1 MSFTITLTDA
11 EYDALNTRI
20 KFLELTLQQIAET
33 APDEATKK
41 LARSSLKITQ
51 KIKPEAG
58 AAADDKSAP
67 KQPASKPELSRDEV
81 AKLLDEQDLARRLG
95 RLDPLS

>member
-20 KFLELTLQQIAET
+20 RFLELTLQLIADIS
-33 APDEATKK
+33 PDEPTKK
-41 LARSSLKITQ
+41 LAREGLKITQ
-51 KIKPEAG
+51 EIEAG